1 MLTQLPHKQGNE
13 WSIRTTARAL
23 YLKGS
28 HIRDDCCH
36 RRDGSLYGGDPIAG
50 IEFFP
55 DDHPEAAH
63 SFVAV
68 GYGTC
73 SEDLNTHILHHPYP
87 GPVGVCR
94 A

>member
-1 MLTQLPHKQGNE
+1 MLTQLTLTQGNE

-23 YLKGS
+23 YLKGN

-36 RRDGSLYGGDPIAG
+36 RRDGNLYSGDPISG

-55 DDHPEAAH
+55 DDHPEAAR

-68 GYGTC
+68 GYGNC
-73 SEDLNTHILHHPYP
+73 SEPMTTHILHYPYP
-87 GPVGVCR
+87 GKVGECI